1 MPDACITSRDRLL
14 SAMNFEP
21 VDHVPLLLRFWSLGG
36 DIDNIPFNWKDE
48 VERVRNTQKLGL
60 DDTLMLEPPLGYVE
74 NYIADLVPGVKS
86 RTDYIENESNDELPL
101 LKKTYFTP
109 AGQLQ
114 TIIKV
119 TDNWVYG
126 KEVKLFDDQNIP
138 RLVEPLI
145 KDREDINRLKY
156 LLAEP
161 STEQMDKFHKK
172 SNLLAKSSHELGVLL
187 DGGWTALGDTA
198 MWLCGMERILYG
210 QMDEPE
216 FLDDLL
222 EAVFQWEIKRIDYML
237 EYGIDVLVHMAWYE
251 STDFW
256 TPTNFRRLIKPR
268 LMKEIEKARSHGVK
282 FRYIITKSWFPYRED
297 FLEMKIDCLTGL
309 DPVQDKINLVEVKN
323 FFDGKI
329 CLMGGVNSA
338 VMLTK
343 WEDAEITQA
352 VDEAINTLAP
362 GGGFIMYPVDAVF
375 NSQPWDKV
383 KTLIK
388 QWENKRNFV

>member
-1 MPDACITSRDRLL
+1 MPDVYMTSRDRLL

-21 VDHVPLLLRFWSLGG
+21 VDHVPLLLRFWWLGG

-86 RTDYIENESNDELPL
+86 QTDYIENESNDGLPL
-101 LKKTYFTP
+101 LKKTYYTP
-109 AGQLQ
+109 SGQLQ
-114 TIIKV
+114 TVIKV
-119 TDNWVYG
+119 TDDWVYG

-161 STEQMDKFHKK
+161 STEQMEKFHKK
-172 SNLLAKSSHELGVLL
+172 SKLLSKSSRELGVVL
-187 DGGWTALGDTA
+187 DGGWTALGDAA

-216 FLDDLL
+216 FLDELL
-222 EAVFQWEIKRIDYML
+222 ETVFQWEIRRIDYML
-237 EYGIDVLVHMAWYE
+237 EYEIDVLVHMAWYE

-256 TPTNFRRLIKPR
+256 TPANFRKLIKPR
-268 LMKEIEKARSHGVK
+268 LLKEIEKARSHGVK
-282 FRYIITKSWFPYRED
+282 FRYIITKSWFPYCED

-338 VMLTK
+338 VMLTN

-383 KTLIK
+383 ETLIK
-388 QWENKRNFV
+388 RWENKRHFV